1 MITVKPLL
9 EGAKVYESES
19 PIQDPVI
26 SVIMSTYCRGDNG
39 LLERAIR
46 TVLNQTFTAFEF
58 IIVDDGSTDRTR
70 EIVMRYRSED
80 PRIVYI
86 RNERNSGL
94 PALRMNQGILH
105 AKGKY
110 IAYQF
115 DDDQW
120 MENALESL
128 YREIVRHPR
137 ECVVFGKGLLRNSK
151 TYTEIHIGAKLRY
164 DELQLY
170 NRMIHNTVLHPKS
183 LCYAYGAYDCHLA
196 MRRTSDWDL
205 WLRWAEKVPFV
216 FVDEVISIAEASHE
230 KSLGS
235 DAVLDPQ
242 LFRLCYALD
251 RSDRLRLDRIEDYVL
266 DNLDFLHDAAYREHT
281 YRTQVLP
288 WYEQRREWASRMARY
303 ESISAKRVK
312 YVLVTKEAYDATV
325 VIMLKNYI
333 RALDDS
339 YRFVFVPESL
349 LNADALRNIDIVVLC
364 RAIEDRST
372 ELLNLCKQS
381 GIPTVYA
388 IDDDLL
394 LLHTVDPEY
403 WRYAPGTPQHGNL
416 IYQLS
421 NVDLVLCYSRSTA
434 ASVRPYN
441 SRIVELDTNV
451 PERYLN
457 RQPDAS
463 ADFAAPFK
471 IVLLGTK
478 SRRAE
483 LDWLWNDLLDVSR
496 EFKRG
501 VEFHFWGY
509 VPTQIGSIQESDV
522 FTAEFSVSYEEYLYR
537 LSASRFDLLLCPL
550 FDTPYKKGKC
560 PVKWLEGT
568 ICGAVGLFSDVE
580 PYEAV
585 QHDVTGFK
593 APNEQGRWAQEISR
607 VIRMSAADRKRIRDR
622 AVDVIRRRYTSEAQA
637 GKFALAM
644 ESISPRASVSEAER
658 ARAGLALSRLR
669 NTLSYAIGMPNR
681 PVRAL
686 RCLFRCGG
694 ERMSGLMRVTV
705 RDAVQIEIAAYDVEL
720 AGMSGECAHTFSIPP
735 ISGND
740 SPVLHIEF
748 RVSYGEGSGYLS
760 VFEHP
765 LRNPLLRLLAR
776 RGDLFA
782 EMDERE

>member
-9 EGAKVYESES
+9 EGAKVYRSES
-19 PIQDPVI
+19 PVQDPVI

-46 TVLNQTFTAFEF
+46 TVLGQTFTAFEF

-94 PALRMNQGILH
+94 PALRVNQGIMH

-120 MENALESL
+120 MENALETL
-128 YREIVRHPR
+128 YREIVRHPQD
-137 ECVVFGKGLLRNSK
+137 CVVFGKGLFKHLRAQREM
-151 TYTEIHIGAKLRY
+151 YIGAKLRY
-164 DELQLY
+164 DELQ
-170 NRMIHNTVLHPKS
+170 IHNRIINNAVLHPKS

-216 FVDEVISIAEASHE
+216 FVDEVISIAEAYHE

-235 DAVLDPQ
+235 DYIYDPQ
-242 LFRLCYALD
+242 LFRLCYSLD

-266 DNLDFLHDAAYREHT
+266 DNLDFLNDGAYREHT

-303 ESISAKRVK
+303 DSIPAKPVK
-312 YVLVTKEAYDATV
+312 YVLVTKDAYDATV

-333 RALDDS
+333 RTLDDS

-364 RAIEDRST
+364 RTIEDPSSA
-372 ELLNLCKQS
+372 LLDLCKQS

-403 WRYAPGTPQHGNL
+403 WRYAPGTRQHGNL
-416 IYQLS
+416 IRQLS
-421 NVDLVLCYSRSTA
+421 NADLVLCYSRSTA

-441 SRIVELDTNV
+441 SRIIDLDTNV
-451 PERYLN
+451 PEKYLS
-457 RQPDAS
+457 RQPEAS
-463 ADFAAPFK
+463 VGSAAPFK

-478 SRRAE
+478 SRKE
-483 LDWLWNDLLDVSR
+483 EIDWLWDELLDVSR
-496 EFKRG
+496 EFKRA

-509 VPTQIGSIQESDV
+509 VPAQIGSLQESDV
-522 FTAEFSVSYEEYLYR
+522 FTAEFSVSYEEYLNR

-550 FDTPYKKGKC
+550 FDTPFKKGKC
-560 PVKWLEGT
+560 PIKWLEGT

-585 QHDVTGFK
+585 QDGVSGFK
-593 APNEQGRWAQEISR
+593 APNERGRWAREISR
-607 VIRMSAADRKRIRDR
+607 IIRMSAADRQRIRDR
-622 AVDVIRRRYTSEAQA
+622 AVDFIRRRYTSEAQA
-637 GKFALAM
+637 GRFALAM
-644 ESISPRASVSEAER
+644 ESVSPPASAAGAKL
-658 ARAGLALSRLR
+658 ARAGLALSRIR
-669 NTLSYAIGMPNR
+669 NRLSYAIGMPNR
-681 PVRAL
+681 PVRTL
-686 RCLFRCGG
+686 RCLFRCGSK
-694 ERMSGLMRVTV
+694 RMSGLMRVTV
-705 RDAVQIEIAAYDVEL
+705 RDETMREVANYDVEL
-720 AGMSGECAHTFSIPP
+720 AGLSGDCACAFPMPPLTGMSAL
-735 ISGND
+735 
-740 SPVLHIEF
+740 VLHVEF
-748 RVSYGEGSGYLS
+748 QVAYEKGSGYLS

-765 LRNPLLRLLAR
+765 LRYPFLRRIGR
-776 RGDLFA
+776 RGILYA
-782 EMDERE
+782 ELE